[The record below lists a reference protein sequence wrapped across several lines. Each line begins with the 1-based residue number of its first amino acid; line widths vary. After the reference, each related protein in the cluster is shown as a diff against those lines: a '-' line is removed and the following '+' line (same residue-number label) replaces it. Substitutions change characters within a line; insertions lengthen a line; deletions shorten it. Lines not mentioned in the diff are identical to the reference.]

1 MAFLGGEENNL
12 KHKSIR
18 KGNLV
23 KKGNVCVYA
32 YKVYTNAAEYTTREA
47 KLEFTHEAVTTR
59 EDVLT
64 PLAPAA
70 AKAFICILEIS
81 PIELLAASVP
91 KRYKE
96 TSPLSSR
103 F

>member
-1 MAFLGGEENNL
+1 M
-12 KHKSIR
+12 
-18 KGNLV
+18 V

-32 YKVYTNAAEYTTREA
+32 YKVYTNAGKYTMREA

-64 PLAPAA
+64 PPAPAA

-81 PIELLAASVP
+81 LIQLLAASVP
-91 KRYKE
+91 KK
-96 TSPLSSR
+96 
-103 F
+103 